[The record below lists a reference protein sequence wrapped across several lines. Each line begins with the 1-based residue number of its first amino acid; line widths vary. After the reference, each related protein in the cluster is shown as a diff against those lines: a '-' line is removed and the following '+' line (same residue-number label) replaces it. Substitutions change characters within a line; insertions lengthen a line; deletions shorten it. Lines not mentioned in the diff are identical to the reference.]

1 MIFDSYDCADA
12 EGVLLAHTLRIPG
25 GTFKKGRVLS
35 REDLAALR
43 EAGIARVSGVRLEA
57 GDVDEDQAA
66 LEVARALAGP
76 LVDVGRPVA
85 GRCYLYARRDGL
97 AVVQREVIDAIN
109 QCDTGMVIATL
120 SDCAE
125 CLQQQAVASVKV
137 IPFAVARAQLER
149 CVALAAAAG
158 GAVALRAFQ
167 PRARAAGSPGP
178 QSVHRRPP
186 LRRGDRAPVNSASA
200 PDASRAG
207 KPDPLGG
214 SLPIA
219 RPTALL
225 ALVRIV
231 VLPGSQRR
239 STPTQL
245 RRPVPLADAS
255 LRSPTPPFDDRRRVP

>member
-125 CLQQQAVASVKV
+125 CLQQQAVDGAELVYPNITAANLNEVLDYANETGHILLVNFQIVSSEWFNGLPEDYQTALVEECRTAGQETSEV
-137 IPFAVARAQLER
+137 VATAVEEAKAQLIE
-149 CVALAAAAG
+149 AG
-158 GAVALRAFQ
+158 MTIVDDVDLDAF
-167 PRARAAGSPGP
+167 RAAGRAAYEVLGLIEAYDQV
-178 QSVHRRPP
+178 QSE
-186 LRRGDRAPVNSASA
+186 
-200 PDASRAG
+200 
-207 KPDPLGG
+207 
-214 SLPIA
+214 IA
-219 RPTALL
+219 
-225 ALVRIV
+225 
-231 VLPGSQRR
+231 Q
-239 STPTQL
+239 
-245 RRPVPLADAS
+245 
-255 LRSPTPPFDDRRRVP
+255 